1 MTTPLGSIP
10 PSNEI
15 AMGLLFV
22 VIAVGVLAA
31 LSVLAVQA

>member
-1 MTTPLGSIP
+1 MRSYQSRKR
-10 PSNEI
+10 SNEI
-15 AMGLLFV
+15 AMGFFFV